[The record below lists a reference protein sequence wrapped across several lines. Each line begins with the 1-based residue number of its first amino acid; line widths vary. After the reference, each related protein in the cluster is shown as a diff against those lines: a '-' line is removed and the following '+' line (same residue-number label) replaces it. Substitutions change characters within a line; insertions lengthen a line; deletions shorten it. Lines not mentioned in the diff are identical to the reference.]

1 MLKQIDQASLQAA
14 VDTAVKQMLV
24 PGAVVLVCTPKGVNT
39 VLSGTLQRGTQ
50 TPPAT
55 STHYRIG
62 SNTKTMTSATI
73 LLLAQ
78 EGKLKLS
85 DPISAYVPDVPNGD
99 KITIEQLL
107 KMRSGL
113 YNYTDAP
120 ELSATMDADPAKVWT
135 PQEVLAIAFRH
146 PPNAAPGT
154 EYEYNN
160 TNFVLLGLVAE
171 KVGGGPLGKQFQERL
186 YGPLGLGQT
195 SLPAPEDNT
204 IPAPGSH
211 GYLYG
216 GSAYAM
222 TDEPY
227 PADMQAAMR
236 DGTLEP
242 IDYTNQNP
250 SYAAAA
256 GGAISTA
263 EDIATWI
270 KSLAT
275 GKVFDADMQRQWL
288 GSFQAEDP
296 AAGAS
301 GQQYGYGIAYQ
312 QIAPNVGL
320 HFHGGEMPGFNSF
333 MGHDL
338 ANDVTMVIW
347 TNLTLDPAGRT
358 TANVLLPTVLN
369 QVYAG
374 LNLPT
379 APPPTPTPSPTS

>member
-24 PGAVVLVCTPKGVNT
+24 PGAVVLVCTPQGSHA
-39 VLSGTLQRGTQ
+39 VLSGTLQRGAQ

-55 STHYRIG
+55 GTHFRIG
-62 SNTKTMTSATI
+62 SNTKTMTAATV
-73 LLLAQ
+73 LQLAQ
-78 EGKLKLS
+78 EGRLKLS
-85 DPISAYVPDVPNGD
+85 DPISAYVPDVPDGAN
-99 KITIEQLL
+99 ITIEQLL

-120 ELSATMDADPAKVWT
+120 ELSATMDADPAKAWT
-135 PQEVLAIAFRH
+135 PQELLALAFRH
-146 PPNAAPGT
+146 PPNSAPGT
-154 EYEYNN
+154 EYDYNN
-160 TNFVLLGLVAE
+160 TNYLLLGLVAE
-171 KVGGGPLGKQFQERL
+171 KVGGAPLGRQFQERL
-186 YGPLGLGQT
+186 YAPLGLDQT
-195 SLPAPEDNT
+195 SLPAPEDT
-204 IPAPGSH
+204 AIPAPGSH

-216 GSAYAM
+216 GSAHAM

-236 DGTLEP
+236 DGTSAP

-250 SYAAAA
+250 SYAGAA
-256 GGAISTA
+256 GAAISTA
-263 EDIATWI
+263 ENLATWI

-275 GKVFDADMQRQWL
+275 GKVLDADMQQRWL
-288 GSFQAEDP
+288 GSLQAENPD
-296 AAGAS
+296 AGAL

-312 QIAPNVGL
+312 PIAPNVAL
-320 HFHGGEMPGFNSF
+320 HFHGGELPGFNSF
-333 MGHDL
+333 MAHDL

-347 TNLTLDPAGRT
+347 TNLTIDPGGQK
-358 TANVLLPTVLN
+358 TAIALVPTVLN

-379 APPPTPTPSPTS
+379 APSPHPAPSPTR